1 MARITSQEAA
11 KQAGGLF
18 DLVLIA
24 SQRARELK
32 RGSQPMIKTD
42 NGHIVT
48 AIKEIEQG
56 LYNRTDFLK
65 SITKNEIKK

>member
-11 KQAGGLF
+11 KKAGGLF

-24 SQRARELK
+24 SQRTRELK
-32 RGSQPMIKTD
+32 RGAQPLIKTD
-42 NGHIVT
+42 NGHLVT

-56 LYNRTDFLK
+56 LYNRKDYLK
-65 SITKNEIKK
+65 NTTRKRG